1 MSVSSRL
8 SPGQSDIPTNA
19 AARANEVIT
28 CKAAVCWGLG
38 EAMKVEEIQVEP
50 PKSSEVRV
58 KMLYASI
65 CHTDI
70 FYCSELSLPMFPK
83 VPGHEGVGVVESV
96 GENVTGLKEGDVVI
110 PTYLGECGECENC
123 RSPKTN
129 VCLKHPVTFTGL
141 MPDGTSRMSI
151 RGQRLHHIFSCST
164 WTEYMVV
171 NANYLVKIDPRIAP
185 SDASF
190 LSCGFSTGYG
200 AAWKDA
206 KVEKG
211 SSVAVLGLGAVGL
224 GVLQGARNQGAAR
237 IIGIDKNE
245 RRREVGEA
253 FGMTDFINPNESNK
267 SISELVNELTG
278 GQGVDYSFECTG
290 IPSLVNEALQAT
302 KVGKGMSM
310 VLGIANVPTVDIS
323 LMALLS
329 GKTLKGCFFGGI
341 KVQSDIP
348 VIVDKCINKAS
359 SLDIQLDE
367 LLTHEVQLEDMN
379 KAFELL
385 KQPDCVKVLIKI

>member
-190 LSCGFSTGYG
+190 LSCGFPLDMGQLGRTPRLK
-200 AAWKDA
+200 KDQ
-206 KVEKG
+206 
-211 SSVAVLGLGAVGL
+211 VLQFWVL
-224 GVLQGARNQGAAR
+224 VLQGARNQGAAR

-245 RRREVGEA
+245 KRREVGEA

-348 VIVDKCINKAS
+348 RVS
-359 SLDIQLDE
+359 SFPQDIQLDE